1 MLYPHI
7 PVGGNQT
14 PLCAKNQER
23 KAQLT
28 KPKRPQLIKP
38 EALLCVLENSPRRRI
53 WVGARKARRRGSV
66 NFRYETFMTITL
78 GGFGEH
84 ARPFADE
91 SKAKARQG

>member
-1 MLYPHI
+1 MLHPHI
-7 PVGGNQT
+7 SVGGNET
-14 PLCAKNQER
+14 PLCEKNQER
-23 KAQLT
+23 NTQPTTA
-28 KPKRPQLIKP
+28 KRPQLIKP

-66 NFRYETFMTITL
+66 NFRYETVMTVTL